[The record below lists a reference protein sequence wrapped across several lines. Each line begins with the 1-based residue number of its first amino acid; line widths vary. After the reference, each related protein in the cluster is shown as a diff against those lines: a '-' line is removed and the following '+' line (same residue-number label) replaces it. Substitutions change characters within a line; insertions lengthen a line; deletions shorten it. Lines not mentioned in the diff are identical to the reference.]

1 MNDEQD
7 AIRIATPEE
16 THLLLT
22 LQADLAE
29 LNAYGPHGDVEGRIN
44 ATRTRLEAL
53 GIPREDQP

>member
-16 THLLLT
+16 ARLLLT
-22 LQADLAE
+22 LRADLAE
-29 LNAYGPHGDVEGRIN
+29 LNTHGPHGDVEGRIQ
-44 ATRTRLEAL
+44 AARTRLEAL

>member
-16 THLLLT
+16 AHLLLT
-22 LQADLAE
+22 LRADLDE
-29 LNAYGPHGDVEGRIN
+29 LNAHGPHADVEGRIH

-53 GIPREDQP
+53 GIPREGQP